1 MKRIT
6 KILSVAFTAFASS
19 CFVASAQIPVYTGV
33 GPAIAGSYNPNDL
46 PEKALDFL
54 REYYG
59 QHYAQSC
66 EKEYDTESY
75 DVVMTDGTEVEFDY
89 NGKVI
94 EIEAPSKSA
103 IGTDV
108 VKKVV
113 TDKVYKKLTELGVAD
128 KVEKIDREKRG
139 YDIELTAGNT
149 LHELFISSEGKLL
162 AKK

>member
-6 KILSVAFTAFASS
+6 KILSVAFAAIAASW
-19 CFVASAQIPVYTGV
+19 FVASAQIPQYTGV

-54 REYYG
+54 RTYYG

-89 NGKVI
+89 NGKVK
-94 EIEAPSKSA
+94 EIDAPAKST
-103 IGTDV
+103 IGKDV
-108 VKKVV
+108 VKEVV
-113 TDKVYKKLTELGVAD
+113 TDKVYKKLDELGVAD

-139 YDIELTAGNT
+139 YDIELADGNA
-149 LHELFISSEGKLL
+149 LHELFISAEGRLL
-162 AKK
+162 AQK